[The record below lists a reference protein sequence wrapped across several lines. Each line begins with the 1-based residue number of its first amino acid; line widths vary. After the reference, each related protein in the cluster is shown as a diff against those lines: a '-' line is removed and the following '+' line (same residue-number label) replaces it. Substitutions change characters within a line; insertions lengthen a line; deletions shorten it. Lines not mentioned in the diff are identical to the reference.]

1 MIKRIRM
8 TSVWVSDQDRA
19 IDFYVHKL
27 GFRLQTDQQFGPGM
41 RWVEV
46 VPPGAETGIA
56 LVKPGP
62 GQESNQVGVFS
73 NIVFTS
79 DDIQKTYEELRNR
92 GVVFTEAPTQQPWGA
107 TQALF
112 QDPDGNGFVLVDRA

>member
-1 MIKRIRM
+1 MIKRIRI

-27 GFRLQTDQQFGPGM
+27 GFVLQTDQQFGPAM

-56 LVKPGP
+56 LVKPAP
-62 GQESNQVGVFS
+62 GQEGNQVGAFS
-73 NIVFTS
+73 NIVFTT
-79 DDIQKTYEELRNR
+79 DDIQKTYEELRAK
-92 GVVFTEAPTQQPWGA
+92 GVVFTEPPTPQPWGVV
-107 TQALF
+107 QALF
-112 QDPDGNGFVLVDRA
+112 QDADGNGFVLVDRP